1 MSRRWKEWWPHP
13 WRVGTQLAN
22 PRCNGVGIGDAV
34 ETAPASFL
42 ACYITQGRVDAAV
55 ALNRGKDIRRIMPVI
70 KARRAVNVTD
80 LQDERI
86 DLRSLQHR
94 P

>member
-1 MSRRWKEWWPHP
+1 M
-13 WRVGTQLAN
+13 
-22 PRCNGVGIGDAV
+22 PR
-34 ETAPASFL
+34 S
-42 ACYITQGRVDAAV
+42 
-55 ALNRGKDIRRIMPVI
+55 LNRGKDIRRIMPVI
-70 KARRAVNVTD
+70 KARRAVNLTD